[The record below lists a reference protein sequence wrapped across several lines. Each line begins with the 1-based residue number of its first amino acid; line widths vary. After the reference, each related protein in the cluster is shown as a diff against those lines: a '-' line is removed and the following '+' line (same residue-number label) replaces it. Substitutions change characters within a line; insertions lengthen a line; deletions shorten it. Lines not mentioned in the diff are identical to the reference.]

1 MAASHV
7 PLLGSLLQHPASQQ
21 QQDLP
26 VPSWRPSATT
36 PMSSSAHHGWLLS
49 APPPHAMRFWR
60 NDRIVNV
67 MGVYQHSAPRSILAL
82 PAMAPPPPAQTSTE
96 LYHHQAPPHQLHR
109 AHLAAAPNTPT
120 AGQQHQT
127 TAGQQHQA
135 PPQPPA

>member
-60 NDRIVNV
+60 NDRTVNV
-67 MGVYQHSAPRSILAL
+67 MGVYQHSAPRSILTL
-82 PAMAPPPPAQTSTE
+82 PAMAPPPAQTSTE